1 MVDGINSSCGS
12 FWEGFMEFC
21 REKEE
26 SKMMHANSQQAP
38 TFSTLSRRIPSN
50 LSNQIQSSSISNLKK
65 VPPKLSSVIDELPI
79 PSTTINQSILTSI
92 YLYKQHY
99 NHQDDDSAYITFDIF
114 SFQSISLFFNT
125 DFSQLLSAEMVWL
138 IMKGTYYE
146 VIA

>member
-1 MVDGINSSCGS
+1 
-12 FWEGFMEFC
+12 MEFC

-92 YLYKQHY
+92 YFYKQQYHQY
-99 NHQDDDSAYITFDIF
+99 NDDSSDFYSDVF